1 MSDNVPF
8 ATVIVLFLK
17 HLFVYGAFAKIVSS
31 FCADTVDAAPDWCK
45 AFGMQKHMRSIP
57 KVVLL
62 FQTNE
67 HTHRDILSGVLQY
80 ERIYGPWSLRILEGR
95 QGERTVRSLA
105 SWRASA
111 VIGVIQNSLY
121 ADVVS
126 ELKVPMLLIDPADP
140 EALPDALKRCSAFF
154 SDAVAIGEIAADYF
168 LARGFTRF
176 AYVGAAMDINW
187 SRNRGKA
194 FSDRVAQAG
203 FACRTYE
210 ASRAM
215 SDDDESLRRW
225 IKTLPTPTAVFAA
238 WDVRGRQILDICLTE
253 GIQVPSEMAV
263 LAVDN
268 ETLICET
275 TIPTLSSI
283 HLDSKRMGYEAAK
296 HIDERLRKKRR
307 PRERAI
313 RFFKPLS
320 VVTRASTEGANNQDP
335 IIRRALEF
343 IWLNAHDARLC
354 IPHVAAHAGVSRR
367 TLEAHFRHELGKSPL
382 EELQRTRLNR
392 AKDLL
397 RTTNLSI
404 ADIAH
409 SCGFANASH
418 VGKLFRFVFGMT
430 MTRYRKNNGSER

>member
-1 MSDNVPF
+1 VWP
-8 ATVIVLFLK
+8 LK
-17 HLFVYGAFAKIVSS
+17 PLFVYGAFAKIVSS
-31 FCADTVDAAPDWCK
+31 FCADTVDAAADWCD
-45 AFGMQKHMRSIP
+45 AVGMSKRMRSIP

-111 VIGVIQNSLY
+111 VIGVIQNPLY
-121 ADVVS
+121 AGVVA
-126 ELKVPMLLIDPADP
+126 ELKVPTLLVDPADP
-140 EALPDALKRCSAFF
+140 AALPDALKRCSAFF
-154 SDAVAIGEIAADYF
+154 SDAVAIGEAAADYF

-176 AYVGAAMDINW
+176 AYVGAPLDINW
-187 SRNRGKA
+187 SRNRGMA
-194 FSDRVAQAG
+194 FSDRVARAG

-210 ASRAM
+210 ASSEA
-215 SDDDESLRRW
+215 SDDYESLRSW
-225 IKTLPTPTAVFAA
+225 IKSLPTPTAVFAA
-238 WDVRGRQILDICLTE
+238 WDVRGRQVLDICLTE

-268 ETLICET
+268 EALICET

-296 HIDERLRKKRR
+296 YIDELMRKKRG
-307 PRERAI
+307 PGKPVV

-320 VVTRASTEGANNQDP
+320 VVTRASTEGVNNRDP
-335 IIRRALEF
+335 IIRCALEF
-343 IWLNAHDARLC
+343 IWLNAHDARLN
-354 IPHVAAHAGVSRR
+354 IPHVAVHAGVSRR
-367 TLEAHFRHELGKSPL
+367 TLEVRFRHVLGKSPL

-397 RTTNLSI
+397 RTTNLSV

-418 VGKLFRFVFGMT
+418 VGKLFRAVFGTT
-430 MTRYRKNNGSER
+430 MTRYRKSNG

>member
-1 MSDNVPF
+1 MS
-8 ATVIVLFLK
+8 K
-17 HLFVYGAFAKIVSS
+17 R
-31 FCADTVDAAPDWCK
+31 
-45 AFGMQKHMRSIP
+45 MRSIP

-111 VIGVIQNSLY
+111 VIGVIQNPLY
-121 ADVVS
+121 AGVVA
-126 ELKVPMLLIDPADP
+126 ELKVPTLLVDPAGP
-140 EALPDALKRCSAFF
+140 AALPDALKRCSAFF
-154 SDAVAIGEIAADYF
+154 SDAVAIGEVAADYF
-168 LARGFTRF
+168 LAHGFTRF
-176 AYVGAAMDINW
+176 AYVGAPLDINW

-210 ASRAM
+210 ASRET
-215 SDDDESLRRW
+215 SDDYESLRRW
-225 IKTLPTPTAVFAA
+225 IKSLPTPTAVFAA

-268 ETLICET
+268 EALICET

-296 HIDERLRKKRR
+296 YIDELMRKKRR
-307 PRERAI
+307 PEKPVV

-320 VVTRASTEGANNQDP
+320 VVTRASTEGVNNRDP
-335 IIRRALEF
+335 IIRCALEF
-343 IWLNAHDARLC
+343 IWLNAHDARLS
-354 IPHVAAHAGVSRR
+354 IPHVAVHAGVSRR
-367 TLEAHFRHELGKSPL
+367 TLEVRFRHVLGKSPL

-397 RTTNLSI
+397 RTTNLSV

-418 VGKLFRFVFGMT
+418 VGKLFRAVFGTT
-430 MTRYRKNNGSER
+430 MTRYRKSNG